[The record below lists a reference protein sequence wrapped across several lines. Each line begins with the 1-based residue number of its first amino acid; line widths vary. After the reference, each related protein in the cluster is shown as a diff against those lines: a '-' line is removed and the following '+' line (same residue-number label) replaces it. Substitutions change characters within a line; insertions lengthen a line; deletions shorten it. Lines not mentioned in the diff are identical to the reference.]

1 MTERVGLR
9 PCRRGGVRCEM
20 EVMGSKTVVHNYG
33 HGGSGIT
40 LSWGCA
46 GEVLDIVTSIIMSK
60 LKYHT
65 MKK

>member
-1 MTERVGLR
+1 
-9 PCRRGGVRCEM
+9 M